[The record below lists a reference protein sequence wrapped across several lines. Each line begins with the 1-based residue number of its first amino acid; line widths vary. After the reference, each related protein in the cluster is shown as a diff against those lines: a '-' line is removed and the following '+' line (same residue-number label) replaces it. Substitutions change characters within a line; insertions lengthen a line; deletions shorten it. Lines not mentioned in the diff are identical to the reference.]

1 MDGWRDNRWINRWAE
16 ERWTCI
22 NSSISKKPHKMNT
35 GCRLKLFSIQSSNL
49 AFIEGSILGT
59 TVSDSLCFNW
69 DYFLILRMRGVGPDD
84 LLAPF
89 QALKC

>member
-1 MDGWRDNRWINRWAE
+1 MNEGPA
-16 ERWTCI
+16 
-22 NSSISKKPHKMNT
+22 SIPPSVRKPTNT
-35 GCRLKLFSIQSSNL
+35 GYRSKLFSIQSSNL
-49 AFIEGSILGT
+49 AFTEGSILGT

-69 DYFLILRMRGVGPDD
+69 DYFLILKMRGVGPED

>member
-1 MDGWRDNRWINRWAE
+1 MNEGPA
-16 ERWTCI
+16 
-22 NSSISKKPHKMNT
+22 SIPPSVRKRTNT
-35 GCRLKLFSIQSSNL
+35 GYRSKLFSIQSSNL
-49 AFIEGSILGT
+49 AFTEGSILGT

-69 DYFLILRMRGVGPDD
+69 DYFLILKMRGVGPED